1 MRSFGTFVET
11 PHKSGISRRHFIKIG
26 LLSTA
31 AAVVDPIQAVDA
43 ITRSLPPTRDLSLFN
58 THTNENL
65 AVSYCRNGSYCSKG
79 LAQINQIMRDHR
91 SGDVRAINTKLLDIL
106 CTLAHRLNQPGPF
119 HIISGYRSQ
128 ATNAL
133 LRKRS
138 RGVARRSFHTQGM
151 AIDIRIP
158 SLQTRLLHTEALKL
172 NAGGVGYYPE
182 SDFIH
187 LDCGPVRSW

>member
-11 PHKSGISRRHFIKIG
+11 PYKSGLSRRHFIKIG
-26 LLSTA
+26 LLSTVTA
-31 AAVVDPIQAVDA
+31 IFNPIQAVDA
-43 ITRSLPPTRDLSLFN
+43 IIRTLPPNRNLSLFN

-65 AVSYCRNGSYCSKG
+65 EVNYCRNGSYCSKG

-91 SGDVRAINTKLLDIL
+91 SGDVRAIDTKLLDIL
-106 CTLAHRLNQPGPF
+106 YTFAHRLNQPDPF

-128 ATNAL
+128 ATNTL
-133 LRKRS
+133 LRKKS

-158 SLQTRLLHTEALKL
+158 SLQTRILHTEALKL

-187 LDCGPVRSW
+187 LDCGPIRNW

>member
-1 MRSFGTFVET
+1 MRSFGTFSET
-11 PHKSGISRRHFIKIG
+11 PYQSGINRRHFIKIG
-26 LLSTA
+26 LLSTV
-31 AAVVDPIQAVDA
+31 AAVVNPIQAVDA
-43 ITRSLPPTRDLSLFN
+43 ITRSLPPTRGLSLFN

-91 SGDVRAINTKLLDIL
+91 SGDVRAIDTKLLDIL
-106 CTLAHRLNQPGPF
+106 YRLTDRLDQPGPF

-133 LRKRS
+133 LRRQS

-158 SLQTRLLHTEALKL
+158 DLQTNKLHTEALKL

-187 LDCGPVRSW
+187 LDCGPIRNW